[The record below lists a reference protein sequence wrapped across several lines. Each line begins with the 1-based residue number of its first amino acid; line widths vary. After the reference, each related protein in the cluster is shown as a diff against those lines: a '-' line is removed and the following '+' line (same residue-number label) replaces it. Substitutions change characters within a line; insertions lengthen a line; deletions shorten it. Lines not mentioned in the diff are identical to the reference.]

1 MQIAGPVGQCH
12 PIPDEPQ
19 LKAEMRKHARNYMRI
34 YNQYNIPYHARPGD
48 DLFAAA
54 RLDVLQKMG
63 AEVYERVANGQDQ
76 EEAQK
81 EVEEKYL
88 SGKVIYIALRS
99 PRGIQILEDELLSP
113 MIEQWDI

>member
-1 MQIAGPVGQCH
+1 M
-12 PIPDEPQ
+12 
-19 LKAEMRKHARNYMRI
+19 KKHARNYMRI
-34 YNQYNIPYHARPGD
+34 YNQYNIPYYAKPGD

-54 RLDVLQKMG
+54 RLDLLQKMG

-88 SGKVIYIALRS
+88 KDKVS
-99 PRGIQILEDELLSP
+99 PASSTAMYGGQMMLHPKFVCLHKP
-113 MIEQWDI
+113 VCH

>member
-1 MQIAGPVGQCH
+1 M
-12 PIPDEPQ
+12 
-19 LKAEMRKHARNYMRI
+19 KKHARNYMRI
-34 YNQYNIPYHARPGD
+34 YNQYNIPFYAKPGD

-54 RLDVLQKMG
+54 RLDLLQKMG

-88 SGKVIYIALRS
+88 QEKVMHFGCAAIRD
-99 PRGIQILEDELLSP
+99 LE
-113 MIEQWDI
+113 II